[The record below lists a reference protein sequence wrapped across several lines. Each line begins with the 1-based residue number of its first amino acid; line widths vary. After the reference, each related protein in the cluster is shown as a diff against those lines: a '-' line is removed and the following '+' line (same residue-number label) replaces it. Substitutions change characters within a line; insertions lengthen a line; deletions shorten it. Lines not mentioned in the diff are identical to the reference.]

1 MPMKIALSKCPTTQ
15 RRLWA
20 LALSMAAAT
29 ILAQLWL
36 PAQWQ
41 LHCGFH
47 SLTGLPC
54 PGCGASRCGLLM
66 IGGHWRE
73 AALLQPLFFAGA
85 VVFLSFLPYAI
96 PALLLNWPLPVIQ
109 LDNRKERVQFAAT
122 IIVLVLVN
130 WTYLMLHHT

>member
-1 MPMKIALSKCPTTQ
+1 MKIVPTTYSK
-15 RRLWA
+15 RLRWS
-20 LALSMAAAT
+20 LALTAALTGAT
-29 ILAQLWL
+29 VMAQLL
-36 PAQWQ
+36 IPAQWQ

-85 VVFLSFLPYAI
+85 VVFLSFLPYAV
-96 PALLLNWPLPVIQ
+96 PALLLNWPLPHIQ
-109 LDNRKERVQFAAT
+109 LNNRKERVQFAAT